1 MRAITMYR
9 PNVNRNVFENA
20 FGDAAK
26 LASNYLDA
34 FFNDRFFNE
43 SADKDGAHNPFES
56 RLFGF
61 GPAVD
66 ISESGESYLVE
77 ADLPGFSESDIAVH
91 VDGRTVTI
99 ESKQDEAAEKEKKA
113 DEKAKSP
120 RYLLRERHIG
130 HFSRSF
136 TLPENADTEQ
146 VSANF
151 TGGVLRLTIKK
162 KTETKKRVVQI
173 NGVGASLSQ

>member
-1 MRAITMYR
+1 
-9 PNVNRNVFENA
+9 
-20 FGDAAK
+20 
-26 LASNYLDA
+26 
-34 FFNDRFFNE
+34 
-43 SADKDGAHNPFES
+43 
-56 RLFGF
+56 
-61 GPAVD
+61 
-66 ISESGESYLVE
+66 
-77 ADLPGFSESDIAVH
+77 
-91 VDGRTVTI
+91 
-99 ESKQDEAAEKEKKA
+99 
-113 DEKAKSP
+113 
-120 RYLLRERHIG
+120 LRERHIG